1 MSLWVDVTSL
11 LHWRGRPTGIPRV
24 AGSLV
29 CEWWAAQQSDL
40 RFCQF
45 DSNCSFVAV
54 PEAQMRDWVACN
66 MTATSTPTTAAS
78 EPPPSRSSRIK
89 ASLKPAYLRLPK
101 WLRAPVK
108 GTGYA
113 VLGAARRVRS
123 GVAAARS
130 VAGQALR
137 SDSENPTAASVP
149 FARGDVL
156 FSAGLSWDI
165 PNFGGIVYGLK
176 KEVGFHFVPLIYDMI
191 PHWFPHFFG
200 PGLTPSYQGW
210 AADVLWAADV
220 VLTISENSKRDV
232 IAFARQAGTPEPPV
246 EVIRLGDNLPSECDS
261 GTAPPGSGLTR
272 DEPFV
277 LTVGTIEVRKN
288 HLLAYQVWRRLIEEC
303 GSRAP
308 KLVIVGR
315 QGWLSGDLL
324 TQIQSDPLT
333 RGRVVVLTDVADAD
347 LGWLY
352 RHCLFTMYPSHYE
365 GWGLPVAESLC
376 HGKYCVA
383 SRASSLPEV
392 GGKLIAYHDPLDLPE
407 CLRLVREAL
416 SEDFRTRREELI
428 RTSYRPTRWSETA
441 KRAFSVCQMKLATEE
456 TEITEKVVV

>member
-11 LHWRGRPTGIPRV
+11 LQWRGRPTGIPRV

-40 RFCQF
+40 RFCRF
-45 DSNCSFVAV
+45 DPLGSFVEV
-54 PEAQMRDWVACN
+54 PEANMREWFARN
-66 MTATSTPTTAAS
+66 MTATSTPTTTAS
-78 EPPPSRSSRIK
+78 EPPPSRSARLK
-89 ASLKPAYLRLPK
+89 ARLKPAYLRLPK
-101 WLRAPVK
+101 WLRAPFK
-108 GTGYA
+108 NTGYA
-113 VLGAARRVRS
+113 VLGAARHVRS

-130 VAGQALR
+130 VAGHAFR
-137 SDSENPTAASVP
+137 SSPMTPTTSPVP
-149 FARGDVL
+149 FGHGDVL

-176 KEVGFHFVPLIYDMI
+176 KEAGFRFVPLIYDMI
-191 PHWFPHFFG
+191 PHRFPHFFG
-200 PGLTPSYQGW
+200 PGLTPSYQSW
-210 AADVLWAADV
+210 AADVLWAADT

-232 IAFARQAGTPEPPV
+232 IAFARQTGTPVPPV
-246 EVIRLGDNLPSECDS
+246 EVIRLGDNLPSERAS

-272 DEPFV
+272 NEPFV

-303 GSRAP
+303 GPSAP

-315 QGWLSGDLL
+315 QGWLSGDLM

-352 RHCLFTMYPSHYE
+352 RHCLFTVYPSHYE

-392 GGKLIAYHDPLDLPE
+392 GGELIGYHDPLDLPA

-416 SEDFRTRREELI
+416 SEEFRKRREETI
-428 RTSYRPTRWSETA
+428 RATYRPTRWSETA
-441 KRAFSVCQMKLATEE
+441 ARAFTICNLQFAICNLQ
-456 TEITEKVVV
+456 